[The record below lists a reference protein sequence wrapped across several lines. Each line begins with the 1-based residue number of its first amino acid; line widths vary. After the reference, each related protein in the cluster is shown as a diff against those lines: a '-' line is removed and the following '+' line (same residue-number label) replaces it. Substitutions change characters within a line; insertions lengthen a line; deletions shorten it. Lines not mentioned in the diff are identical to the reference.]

1 MAYISNGSGGIIVD
15 ALLTKKGRELLSKG
29 NNSFNITQF
38 ALSDQEIDYS
48 LWNSDH
54 PLGSN
59 YAGIVLENM
68 PITEAVPDETQN
80 MKSFLVTLPRR
91 TTRIPIVALSQ
102 TSYTLTA
109 GQSVTLTPQTTN
121 YTDGNSTFGY
131 TFVLADSDV
140 CSAYIDQI
148 APGQQYSGQGNFTP
162 GSMSESEIGQAITL
176 VGKSIVLTAN
186 MLSLAARSTTLTII
200 GNETGGRVV
209 ANITVQKVTNNTT
222 PNIPL
227 TGNPPV
233 KIT

>member
-1 MAYISNGSGGIIVD
+1 MAYIGNSNGIVVD
-15 ALLTKKGRELLSKG
+15 ALLTRKGREILSKG
-29 NNSFNITQF
+29 SNEFKITQF

-48 LWNSDH
+48 LWNPDH
-54 PLGSN
+54 PLGTQYFGSIIE
-59 YAGIVLENM
+59 AM

-80 MKSFLVTLPRR
+80 MKSLLVTLPRR
-91 TTRIPIVALSQ
+91 TNRIPVVNLAQ
-102 TSYTLTA
+102 TNYTLTA
-109 GQSVTLTPQTTN
+109 GQSVTITPQTIN

-131 TFVLADSDV
+131 TFILADSDV
-140 CSAYIDQI
+140 CSAYISEI
-148 APGQQYSGQGNFTP
+148 APGQQFQGQGNFTP
-162 GSMSESEIGQAITL
+162 PSLSESEVGQAITM

-186 MLSLAARSTTLTII
+186 MLNLAARSTTLTII

>member
-1 MAYISNGSGGIIVD
+1 MAYLNNSGGILVD
-15 ALLTKKGRELLSKG
+15 AILTRKGRELLAKG
-29 NNSFNITQF
+29 NGNFNITQF
-38 ALSDQEIDYS
+38 CLADDEIDYS
-48 LWNSDH
+48 LWNADH
-54 PLGSN
+54 PLGTN
-59 YAGIVLENM
+59 YYGIVIENM

-80 MKSFLVTLPRR
+80 MKSKLVTLPRR
-91 TTRIPIVALSQ
+91 TSRIPVVALSQ

-148 APGQQYSGQGNFTP
+148 APGQQYQGQGNFTP
-162 GSMSESEIGQAITL
+162 GSQSESEIGQAITL

>member
-1 MAYISNGSGGIIVD
+1 MAYIGNSGGVLVD
-15 ALLTKKGRELLSKG
+15 AILTKKGRSLLAQG
-29 NNSFNITQF
+29 NGAFNITQF
-38 ALSDQEIDYS
+38 ALSDAEISYD
-48 LWNSDH
+48 LWNDSH
-54 PLGSN
+54 PLGTN
-59 YAGIVLENM
+59 YYGVVIENM

-91 TTRIPIVALSQ
+91 TNRIPVVALSQ

-131 TFVLADSDV
+131 TFILADSDV

-162 GSMSESEIGQAITL
+162 GAMSESEIGQAITL

>member
-1 MAYISNGSGGIIVD
+1 MAYIGNSGGIIVD
-15 ALLTKKGRELLSKG
+15 ALLTKKGRELLAKG
-29 NNSFNITQF
+29 NNSFNISQW
-38 ALSDQEIDYS
+38 ALSDQEIDYG

-54 PLGSN
+54 PLGTS
-59 YAGIVLENM
+59 YYGIVIENM
-68 PITEAVPDETQN
+68 PVTEAVPDETQN

-91 TTRIPIVALSQ
+91 TNRIPVVALSQ

-148 APGQQYSGQGNFTP
+148 APGQQYQGQGNFTP

>member
-1 MAYISNGSGGIIVD
+1 MGYISNSNGGIVID
-15 ALLTKKGRELLSKG
+15 AILTRRGRELLAKG
-29 NNSFNITQF
+29 NGEFKITSF
-38 ALSDQEIDYS
+38 ALSDAEIDYS
-48 LWNSDH
+48 LWNPDH
-54 PLGSN
+54 PLGTQ
-59 YAGIVLENM
+59 YFGAILEAL

-91 TTRIPIVALSQ
+91 TNRIPVVSLPQ

-109 GQSVTLTPQTTN
+109 GQSVTLSPQTIN

-131 TFVLADSDV
+131 TFILADSDV

-148 APGQQYSGQGNFTP
+148 APGQQFQGTGNFTP
-162 GSMSESEIGQAITL
+162 APMSESEVGQAIVL

-222 PNIPL
+222 PNVPL

>member
-1 MAYISNGSGGIIVD
+1 MAYISNSGGVVVD
-15 ALLTKKGRELLSKG
+15 AILTKKGRELLSKG
-29 NNSFNITQF
+29 NGAFNITSF
-38 ALSDQEIDYS
+38 ALSDMECDYS
-48 LWNSDH
+48 LWNADH
-54 PLGSN
+54 PLGSA
-59 YAGIVLENM
+59 YYGIVIENM
-68 PITEAVPDETQN
+68 PVTEAVPDETQN

-91 TTRIPIVALSQ
+91 TNRIPVVALAQ

-109 GQSVTLTPQTTN
+109 GQSVTITPQTTN

-131 TFVLADSDV
+131 TFILADSDV

-148 APGQQYSGQGNFTP
+148 APGQQYSGQGNFTA

-186 MLSLAARSTTLTII
+186 MLNLAARSTTLTII

>member
-1 MAYISNGSGGIIVD
+1 M
-15 ALLTKKGRELLSKG
+15 SKG
-29 NNSFNITQF
+29 SNEFKIVQY

-48 LWNSDH
+48 LWNPDH
-54 PLGSN
+54 PLGTQYFGSIIE
-59 YAGIVLENM
+59 AM
-68 PITEAVPDETQN
+68 PVTEAVPDETQN
-80 MKSFLVTLPRR
+80 MKSLLVTLPRR
-91 TTRIPIVALSQ
+91 TNRIPVVNLAQ
-102 TSYTLTA
+102 TNYTLTA
-109 GQSVTLTPQTTN
+109 GQSVTITPQTIN

-131 TFVLADSDV
+131 TFILADSDV
-140 CSAYIDQI
+140 CSAYISEI
-148 APGQQYSGQGNFTP
+148 APGQQFQGQGNFTP
-162 GSMSESEIGQAITL
+162 PSLSESEVGQAITM

-186 MLSLAARSTTLTII
+186 MLNLAARSTTLTII

>member
-1 MAYISNGSGGIIVD
+1 
-15 ALLTKKGRELLSKG
+15 
-29 NNSFNITQF
+29 
-38 ALSDQEIDYS
+38 
-48 LWNSDH
+48 
-54 PLGSN
+54 
-59 YAGIVLENM
+59 M

-91 TTRIPIVALSQ
+91 TNRIPVVALPQ

-109 GQSVTLTPQTTN
+109 GQSVTITPQTTN

-131 TFVLADSDV
+131 TFILADSDV

-148 APGQQYSGQGNFTP
+148 APGQQYQGQGNFTP

-186 MLSLAARSTTLTII
+186 MLNLAARSTTLTII